1 MKQSAVEWLAEQV
14 KSVKWAFADV
24 TDRNAIVEQA
34 KQMEREQIEEAYL
47 TDRFPCSDE
56 DARQYF
62 EDTYIIKK

>member
-1 MKQSAVEWLAEQV
+1 MNKQTAVEWLIEQYS
-14 KSVKWAFADV
+14 KKGYIGLQD
-24 TDRNAIVEQA
+24 ELQA
-34 KQMEREQIEEAYL
+34 KQMEREQVEDAYL